1 MINEYIVDILNEEN
15 PQVKEEE
22 MQSKRKPKTN
32 FWKKEEVEILLEQ
45 KNKGKSNREIAD
57 ILNKKIT
64 DVITKYD
71 YISKKDNYVIP
82 ERNINEVK
90 DYIKNNL
97 HKTDMELAQELK
109 RSKQAIGNLRRSLGI
124 KRINAYVDG
133 NRKKYTPE
141 EIDLIKSNLSVKE
154 ISEKLGRSQACI
166 YMKRKNLGIVDT
178 KKGKGKNVNVS
189 NLILNLKNLYEEKEY
204 YNLKEIENAFEYSKR
219 N

>member
-71 YISKKDNYVIP
+71 CISKKDNYVIP